1 MPISQGSPG
10 TAVLD
15 LCLCDLDER
24 SCPAPH
30 GDRLRRSSMSN
41 CPRHRTQRS
50 TVVAGHPGHRQRA
63 AAGLTHRG
71 RPPPVTIGGFRGV
84 CPHSSQLRRTQVSVL
99 SAYGRRLTVRSNNR
113 RLSRFA
119 LRPSHVRA
127 SYLDAA
133 RRPDQS
139 TSPRLRRSRETRAEG
154 AHTERV
160 SRLRGSRTRSCVQ
173 GSGPHRWRGSA
184 TLICGRHPVG
194 RPPTEAT
201 PGSRYRVPPNPGR
214 GSSRAITGLPALAR
228 FAPRPLFLDLAD
240 QVSTHL
246 REGMIKVA
254 LVGGCHEV
262 RPSR

>member
-1 MPISQGSPG
+1 VLGPAFRPSRGSSPSTRRSLACSETGAPAWQLRSEHVKTRCRMPISQGSRG

-113 RLSRFA
+113 RLSRLSMTVESGA
-119 LRPSHVRA
+119 DVTAWVLVMVA
-127 SYLDAA
+127 
-133 RRPDQS
+133 
-139 TSPRLRRSRETRAEG
+139 TWTGLRRLA
-154 AHTERV
+154 V
-160 SRLRGSRTRSCVQ
+160 
-173 GSGPHRWRGSA
+173 PHRARLGN
-184 TLICGRHPVG
+184 GR
-194 RPPTEAT
+194 
-201 PGSRYRVPPNPGR
+201 
-214 GSSRAITGLPALAR
+214 
-228 FAPRPLFLDLAD
+228 
-240 QVSTHL
+240 
-246 REGMIKVA
+246 
-254 LVGGCHEV
+254 
-262 RPSR
+262 